1 MNILVA
7 SDIHGSAFYCRK
19 LISLFYHEAPDTL
32 LLVGDILSGSDY
44 EDVAD
49 MLNRLNEE
57 NRILSVRGNCDSE
70 MDQKILTFPIMA
82 EFCLLYVKNRMIFA
96 THGHN
101 KLLKPRLSNGDIFLQ
116 GHSHVPAWEYEKGR
130 FYFNPGSVSMPR
142 RGSTNSYMTITDD
155 AFFWKNLDGK
165 VYNEF
170 RLS

>member
-19 LISLFYHEAPDTL
+19 LIRAFTNEGADTL
-32 LLVGDILSGSDY
+32 LLLGDILDGSDY

-49 MLNRLNEE
+49 MLNRLNEG
-57 NRILSVRGNCDSE
+57 NRIFSVRGNCDSE
-70 MDQKILTFPIMA
+70 IDQKRLTFPIMA
-82 EFCLLYVKNRMIFA
+82 EYCLLYVKKRIIFA

-101 KLLKPRLSNGDIFLQ
+101 NFLKPHLSNEDIFLQ
-116 GHSHVPAWEYEKGR
+116 GHTHVPSWKYENGR

-165 VYNEF
+165 VYKEL